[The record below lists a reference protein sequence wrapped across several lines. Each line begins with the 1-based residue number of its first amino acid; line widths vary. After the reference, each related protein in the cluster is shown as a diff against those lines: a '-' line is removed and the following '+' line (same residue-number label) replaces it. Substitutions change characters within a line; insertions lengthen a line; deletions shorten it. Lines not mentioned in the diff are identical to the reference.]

1 MPRLFFVTL
10 LLLAPA
16 YGIDPPQEDARMMD
30 LNVVALDSHG
40 APVTDLTR
48 DDFRITDAG
57 KPETIAFFRHRDS
70 AAKPAPRLA
79 PGEYSNR
86 SAANVPYATLI
97 LFDMLNQTF
106 GTRGAT
112 TNNLIHNL
120 QPLES
125 ADYVYLYILTVN
137 GSLYPVH
144 GLPGAEGEVSRP
156 SGEPWTRHVK
166 EMMDK
171 ALHDVL
177 QVREPGVVQD
187 VEWRALMTF
196 RALDVLGA
204 DLSRIPG
211 RKSIVWLSDGVPI
224 ALGPRRSETGDFVD
238 FTPLLRQ
245 MTETMDRSNVSIYA
259 VRTIMIGS
267 SENINAPDINAPGSP
282 DSVASTRGMP
292 RGAPAGPTSYDGAQS
307 LATLDTFANLTG
319 GRPDAGKDIGGAL
332 RQALS
337 DVRTSYQIGYYPPA
351 ANWDDKFHKLRITC
365 TRKGVRIQA
374 KTGYYAWSELPG
386 TQSTQAVRSA
396 LATRFDAAEIGL
408 TARLLPLSAP
418 NARLEA
424 HIDAHDL
431 VLVHQGDS
439 YHGQLRVAFG
449 FLIPGEQPALSPLMP
464 FDFNLSSQD
473 RDKAFDQ
480 GIVVSQT
487 LKLNEGASAIRLVVV
502 DRGSRAIGSVTVPV
516 PEQEPPKPR

>member
-10 LLLAPA
+10 LLLAGL
-16 YGIDPPQEDARMMD
+16 YGSDPPQEDARMVD

-57 KPETIAFFRHRDS
+57 RSETIAFFRHRDS
-70 AAKPAPRLA
+70 AAKPALRLA

-86 SAANVPYATLI
+86 SAANVPRATLI
-97 LFDMLNQTF
+97 LFDMLNQKF
-106 GTRGAT
+106 GTRGTT
-112 TNNLIHNL
+112 TNNLIHDL
-120 QPLES
+120 QSIES
-125 ADYVYLYILTVN
+125 ADYLYLYILTVN
-137 GSLYPVH
+137 GSLYPVR
-144 GLPGAEGEVSRP
+144 GLPGAEGESSP
-156 SGEPWTRHVK
+156 PGGEPWTRHIK

-171 ALHDVL
+171 ALRDVL

-187 VEWRALMTF
+187 VEWRAQMTF
-196 RALDVLGA
+196 HALDLLGA
-204 DLSRIPG
+204 NLSRIPG
-211 RKSIVWLSDGVPI
+211 HKSIVWLSDGVPI
-224 ALGPRRSETGDFVD
+224 ELGPRRSETGEFVD
-238 FTPLLRQ
+238 FTPLLRE

-267 SENINAPDINAPGSP
+267 SDNINAPAPS
-282 DSVASTRGMP
+282 DAISSARGMAQSP
-292 RGAPAGPTSYDGAQS
+292 AAGPSPYNGVES

-319 GRPDAGKDIGGAL
+319 GRPDAGKDIGAAL

-337 DVRTSYQIGYYPPA
+337 DMRTSYQIGYYPPA
-351 ANWDDKFHKLRITC
+351 ADWDDKFHKLRITC

-374 KTGYYAWSELPG
+374 KTGYYAWREPPG
-386 TQSTQAVRSA
+386 AQSMQAVQSA

-408 TARLLPLSAP
+408 TARLVPLNSRS
-418 NARLEA
+418 ARLEA

-449 FLIPGEQPALSPLMP
+449 AFKPGVQPVLSPVTP
-464 FDFNLSSQD
+464 FDVNLSSLE
-473 RDKAFDQ
+473 RDKALDQ
-480 GIVVSQT
+480 GIDVSQT
-487 LKLNEGASAIRLVVV
+487 LQLNGDATAVRLIVV
-502 DRGSRAIGSVTVPV
+502 DRGSRAIGSVTIPV
-516 PEQEPPKPR
+516 PEQVPRKPQ

>member
-1 MPRLFFVTL
+1 MPRRLFVTL
-10 LLLAPA
+10 LLLAPV
-16 YGIDPPQEDARMMD
+16 YGIDAPQEEARMVD

-48 DDFRITDAG
+48 DEFRIADAG
-57 KPETIAFFRHRDS
+57 KPEAIAFFRHRDS
-70 AAKPAPRLA
+70 VAKPTPRLA

-86 SAANVPYATLI
+86 SAANVPRATLI
-97 LFDMLNQTF
+97 LFDMLNQKF

-112 TNNLIHNL
+112 NNNLIHDL
-120 QPLES
+120 QSVES
-125 ADYVYLYILTVN
+125 ADYLYLYILTVN
-137 GSLYPVH
+137 GGLFPVH
-144 GLPGAEGEVSRP
+144 GLPGAEGEVSP
-156 SGEPWTRHVK
+156 PGGEPWTRHIK
-166 EMMDK
+166 EMMDQ
-171 ALHDVL
+171 ALKDVL
-177 QVREPGVVQD
+177 QVREPLVVQD
-187 VEWRALMTF
+187 IEWRAQMTF
-196 RALDVLGA
+196 RALDALGA

-224 ALGPRRSETGDFVD
+224 ALGPRRSDNGDFVD

-245 MTETMDRSNVSIYA
+245 MTEIMDRSNVSIYA
-259 VRTIMIGS
+259 VRSIMIGS
-267 SENINAPDINAPGSP
+267 SDNINAPDSS
-282 DSVASTRGMP
+282 DSIAGARGMP
-292 RGAPAGPTSYDGAQS
+292 RGSATGPSVYDGAES

-319 GRPDAGKDIGGAL
+319 GRPDAGKDIGSAL

-374 KTGYYAWSELPG
+374 KTGYYAWREPPG
-386 TQSTQAVRSA
+386 AQSTEAVRSA

-408 TARLLPLSAP
+408 TARLVPLGAL

-424 HIDAHDL
+424 RIDAHDV

-439 YHGQLRVAFG
+439 YRGELRIAFAT
-449 FLIPGEQPALSPLMP
+449 LIPGAQPVLSIVMP
-464 FDFNLSSQD
+464 FDVSLSSKD
-473 RDKAFDQ
+473 RDKALDE
-480 GIVVSQT
+480 GIAASQT
-487 LKLNEGASAIRLVVV
+487 LKLNEDAAAVRLVVV

-516 PEQEPPKPR
+516 PEQALRKPQ

>member
-1 MPRLFFVTL
+1 MPRLFLVTL
-10 LLLAPA
+10 LLLARA
-16 YGIDPPQEDARMMD
+16 YGTDPPQEDARMVD

-57 KPETIAFFRHRDS
+57 KPETIAFFRHRDN

-86 SAANVPYATLI
+86 SAANVPHATLI
-97 LFDMLNQTF
+97 LFDMLNQEF
-106 GTRGAT
+106 GTRGST
-112 TNNLIHNL
+112 TANLIHDL
-120 QPLES
+120 QSFES

-137 GSLYPVH
+137 GDLYPVH
-144 GLPGAEGEVSRP
+144 GLPGAEGEASP
-156 SGEPWTRHVK
+156 PGGEPWTRHIK
-166 EMMDK
+166 EIMDK
-171 ALHDVL
+171 ALHDLL
-177 QVREPGVVQD
+177 QVREPEVIQD
-187 VEWRALMTF
+187 IEWRAQMTF

-211 RKSIVWLSDGVPI
+211 RKSIVWLSDGVPL
-224 ALGPRRSETGDFVD
+224 ALGPRRSDTGDYVD

-259 VRTIMIGS
+259 VRTIMLGS
-267 SENINAPDINAPGSP
+267 SANINAPDSSGSF
-282 DSVASTRGMP
+282 SGARGMP
-292 RGAPAGPTSYDGAQS
+292 RGSAAGTSIYDGSES

-319 GRPDAGKDIGGAL
+319 GRPDAGKDIGAAV

-365 TRKGVRIQA
+365 MRKGVRIQA
-374 KTGYYAWSELPG
+374 KTGYYAWREPPG
-386 TQSTQAVRSA
+386 AQSTAAVRSA

-408 TARLLPLSAP
+408 TARLVPLSTLEAK
-418 NARLEA
+418 LEA
-424 HIDAHDL
+424 HIDAHDV

-439 YHGQLRVAFG
+439 YHAELRIAFG
-449 FLIPGEQPALSPLMP
+449 ALIPGAQPALSQLMP
-464 FDFNLSSQD
+464 FDINFSSQD

-487 LKLNEGASAIRLVVV
+487 LKLNEDAAAIRLVVI
-502 DRGSRAIGSVTVPV
+502 DRSSRAIGSVTVPV
-516 PEQEPPKPR
+516 PEREQRKPQ